1 MEKKQ
6 LFLHKNF
13 ITNRDN
19 LFIDALTCTL
29 RSVPQIEEYEI
40 KFIHDLSNML
50 GGSIVESSKGQS
62 SYPNMAMI
70 QGERDQG
77 RFNIRCRYGS
87 GRRNMN
93 MSVACSGFI
102 TQEFKE
108 ALLKL
113 DVWYYITR
121 IDIAMDWIGD
131 FEEWHHVCKEFRKKR
146 GLKSGTIG
154 DWEDGEDG
162 RTYNMGSRTSE
173 SYARL
178 YEKGIE
184 MQQKGYEG
192 VPDNLLRCELEL
204 KPIKEKRELVQDF
217 DLIHMLSLSKVGTDL
232 FNHLFELG
240 IVPSKHDYTIR
251 DDIWI
256 ALSHVAVQYRRHFQ
270 QAIAEKGWEE
280 IQGIFLDIWK
290 MQDLGIN
297 QGR

>member
-1 MEKKQ
+1 MNKKSF
-6 LFLHKNF
+6 FLHKNF
-13 ITNRDN
+13 ITNKEN

-29 RSVPQIEEYEI
+29 RSVPQSESHET
-40 KFIHDLSNML
+40 KFIQDLADIL
-50 GGSIVESSKGQS
+50 GGKIVESSKGQS

-77 RFNIRCRYGS
+77 QFNIRCRYGS
-87 GRRNMN
+87 GRTNMN

-113 DVWYYITR
+113 GIWYYVTR
-121 IDIAMDWIGD
+121 IDIAMDWVGD
-131 FEEWHHVCKEFRKKR
+131 FEEWQSICKAFRLKR
-146 GLKSGTIG
+146 GLKSNTSG

-162 RTYNMGSRTSE
+162 RTYYMGSRSSE
-173 SYARL
+173 SFLRL

-204 KPIKEKRELVQDF
+204 KLNKEKRELVQDF

-240 IVPSKHDYTIR
+240 IAPSKHDYTIR

-256 ALSHVAVQYRRHFQ
+256 ALSHVAVQYRRHFK

-280 IQGIFLDIWK
+280 IQGTFSEIWK
-290 MQDLGIN
+290 MQDIGAI
-297 QGR
+297 

>member
-1 MEKKQ
+1 MVKNQ
-6 LFLHKNF
+6 SFLNDNF
-13 ITNRDN
+13 IINKEN

-29 RSVPQIEEYEI
+29 KSVPQYEEHEL
-40 KFIHDLSNML
+40 KFIQDLANIL
-50 GGSIVESSKGQS
+50 GASIVESSKGQS

-70 QGERDQG
+70 QGERTDKG

-87 GRRNMN
+87 TRVGMN

-108 ALLKL
+108 ALFELG
-113 DVWYYITR
+113 VWYYITR
-121 IDIAMDWIGD
+121 IDIAMDWQGD
-131 FEEWHHVCKEFRKKR
+131 FEEWHAICKAFRVKR
-146 GLKSGTIG
+146 GLKSGTVG

-162 RTYNMGSRTSE
+162 RTYNMGSRSSE
-173 SYARL
+173 SFVRL

-192 VPDNLLRCELEL
+192 VPSDLLRCELEL
-204 KPIKEKRELVQDF
+204 KPIKEKRDLVQDF

-240 IVPSKHDYTIR
+240 IAPSKHDYTIR

-256 ALSHVAVQYRRHFQ
+256 ALSHVAVQYRRHFK

-280 IQGIFLDIWK
+280 IQGTFSEIWK
-290 MQDLGIN
+290 MQDIGAI
-297 QGR
+297 